1 MQWGLAGGEG
11 VTGLKSYTSKDGIRL
26 PSGRAGAYQVA
37 FQAHE
42 LTILPSE
49 FWILPSKW
57 AGNAGYPVIFSEIRC
72 TLVLHFGL
80 RCGIYLQ
87 VYTDHA

>member
-49 FWILPSKW
+49 F
-57 AGNAGYPVIFSEIRC
+57 
-72 TLVLHFGL
+72 
-80 RCGIYLQ
+80 
-87 VYTDHA
+87 

>member
-1 MQWGLAGGEG
+1 MLHFQRILYCMPVFFRFSFLLIHDFHTGIFEMQWGLAGGEG

-26 PSGRAGAYQVA
+26 PSGRAGAYQVD

-49 FWILPSKW
+49 F
-57 AGNAGYPVIFSEIRC
+57 
-72 TLVLHFGL
+72 
-80 RCGIYLQ
+80 
-87 VYTDHA
+87 